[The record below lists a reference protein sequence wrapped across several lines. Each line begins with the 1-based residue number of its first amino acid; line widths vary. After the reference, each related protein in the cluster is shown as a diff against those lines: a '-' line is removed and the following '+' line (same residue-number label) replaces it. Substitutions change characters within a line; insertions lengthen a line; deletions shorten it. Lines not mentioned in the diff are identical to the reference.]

1 MSASQETQ
9 MEGVETALM
18 NEDEKR
24 VLEIYDRLE
33 ALQLEIALLRAQGVF
48 SQGILYKASLILS
61 NSHHLDS
68 QRSEHYLQHQVQDD
82 IANAEKALLVSKATY
97 QVRNNVI
104 EQTLIANPIVKAVH
118 GSTNATVAEQYV

>member
-1 MSASQETQ
+1 MSVLQETQ
-9 MEGVETALM
+9 MEGVEIALI

-48 SQGILYKASLILS
+48 SQGILTRLFSALS
-61 NSHHLDS
+61 NSHQLDT
-68 QRSEHYLQHQVQDD
+68 QHSEHYLQHQVHDD
-82 IANAEKALLVSKATY
+82 IASAEKALLESKATY
-97 QVRNNVI
+97 QVRNKVI

-118 GSTNATVAEQYV
+118 ASTNATVAEQYV